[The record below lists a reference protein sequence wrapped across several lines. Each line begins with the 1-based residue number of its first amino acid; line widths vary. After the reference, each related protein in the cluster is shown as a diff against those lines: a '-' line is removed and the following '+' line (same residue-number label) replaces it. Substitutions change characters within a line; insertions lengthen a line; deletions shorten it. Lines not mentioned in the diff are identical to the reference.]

1 MSVFEQKLS
10 FRIFYFMKNDH
21 KIIVKCWWGARGV
34 SSSATGSWGAVV
46 GVQEV
51 KPLKKFD
58 LFTSGRQIS
67 LK

>member
-34 SSSATGSWGAVV
+34 SSSATGSWGSR
-46 GVQEV
+46 GGG
-51 KPLKKFD
+51 
-58 LFTSGRQIS
+58 SGG
-67 LK
+67 KAPEKV